1 MKYDNLIFEKT
12 GQMAVL
18 RLNRPEAFNALNIA
32 LFEDIINA
40 LEVCEADNDIK
51 VVLIT
56 GRDKVF
62 CSGGDVAMFSR
73 SPEPGDAIRQLTKR
87 LYYAISGIR
96 KLPKPVIAMINGTTA
111 GVGMS
116 LAAACDLRICASSAK
131 FRQAYTSLGLTPDG
145 AWFLLISLLIGFTKA
160 SELAFLDP
168 VYNAN
173 EALSMGLVNKVVEYS
188 ELEDTSFQIARKL
201 ASGATVS
208 YAIVKENFNEA
219 LLFSLERML
228 EFERRGIIR
237 AGSTSDAREGIT
249 AFIEKRQPAFTGH

>member
-1 MKYDNLIFEKT
+1 MYDNLIFEKT
-12 GQMAVL
+12 GQLAVI

-40 LEVCEADNDIK
+40 LEVCEVDNEIK

-56 GRDKVF
+56 GRDRVF

-116 LAAACDLRICASSAK
+116 LAAACDLRVCASSAK
-131 FRQAYTSLGLTPDG
+131 FRQAYTSIGLAPDG
-145 AWFLLISLLIGFTKA
+145 AWFLLVSLLIGFTRA
-160 SELAFLDP
+160 SELAFLDR
-168 VYNAN
+168 VINAK
-173 EALSMGLVNKVVEYS
+173 EALSMGLVNQVVDDN
-188 ELEDTSFQIARKL
+188 ELEETALQLAEKIAK
-201 ASGATVS
+201 GATVS

-219 LLFSLERML
+219 LLGSLERML
-228 EFERRGIIR
+228 EYERRGIIR
-237 AGSTSDAREGIT
+237 AGCTSDAKEGIT
-249 AFIEKRQPAFTGH
+249 AFMEKRQPVFSGH